1 MTHRHYLGST
11 LMGPSSPTRL
21 SKLLVLVTH
30 LLVHNSTH
38 GMLVVSV
45 KTARQ
50 EGAHQ
55 EEFIPGAL
63 GLALAKGDEGSF
75 EVLGH
80 VLHALVERATSCLSC
95 PAQLRRGIE
104 KQKLSGLGNLGESAP
119 HTADAGD
126 PAAPGRHDG
135 GTVDVEGR
143 KPSEPGRDTHD
154 PGEQLQ
160 PVPVSTQTEAF
171 PTRGRHRRPPALSL
185 SLSNTNRTKVEM

>member
-1 MTHRHYLGST
+1 MEC
-11 LMGPSSPTRL
+11 
-21 SKLLVLVTH
+21 LLL
-30 LLVHNSTH
+30 
-38 GMLVVSV
+38 VSV

-104 KQKLSGLGNLGESAP
+104 KEVGSEK
-119 HTADAGD
+119 
-126 PAAPGRHDG
+126 PGRICSQHSQCWG
-135 GTVDVEGR
+135 
-143 KPSEPGRDTHD
+143 PSRPR
-154 PGEQLQ
+154 
-160 PVPVSTQTEAF
+160 QT
-171 PTRGRHRRPPALSL
+171 
-185 SLSNTNRTKVEM
+185 

>member
-1 MTHRHYLGST
+1 MTHHYYLGST

-104 KQKLSGLGNLGESAP
+104 KQKLSGLGNLGESVP

-135 GTVDVEGR
+135 GRVDVEGR
-143 KPSEPGRDTHD
+143 KPSEPGRNTHD
-154 PGEQLQ
+154 PGQQLQ
-160 PVPVSTQTEAF
+160 PVPVSTQTEA
-171 PTRGRHRRPPALSL
+171 GLSRPEAATGDLQPSHSL
-185 SLSNTNRTKVEM
+185 